1 LTRLRGGPTF
11 RQLMKVLV
19 VASPKGGVGKTTL
32 TLQLAHAFV
41 QRNVRVLVVDADPQ
55 GAIGLSL
62 SKSLNEAPGLA
73 SYMAE
78 GRNLSDVMIKTRVD
92 GFHLLPMGRIGPHE
106 VEAFGSAMSSG
117 QRFKHLF
124 GQAELDH
131 DLVIVDTPCGFTGV
145 TVGALRAGSH
155 VISPIQAEPIA
166 LRAITQL
173 LEMVQVLR
181 SEGSPIEMAG
191 FVLTMLQVRDEH
203 SFDVA
208 RELWDRFPAD
218 LLFDANIPRDP
229 VFLEA
234 TAKGVPVGFLRR
246 PAPPVTHV
254 FGLIAAELEQRM
266 GLTEVKTSDEP
277 QPFLV

>member
-1 LTRLRGGPTF
+1 
-11 RQLMKVLV
+11 MKVLV

-32 TLQLAHAFV
+32 ALHLSHAFV
-41 QRNVRVLVVDADPQ
+41 TRGRRVLLVDADPQ

-62 SKSLNEAPGLA
+62 SRKLNESGGLA
-73 SYMAE
+73 SYVAE
-78 GRNLSDVMIKTRVD
+78 SSRLSDVVVRTRVE
-92 GFHLLPMGRIGPHE
+92 GFHLLPMGRIAPHE
-106 VEAFGSAMSSG
+106 VESFSAALSSG
-117 QRFKHLF
+117 DRFARLF
-124 GQAELDH
+124 HEASADH
-131 DLVIVDTPCGFTGV
+131 DLVVVDTACGFGGV
-145 TVGALRAGSH
+145 TVGVLRAASH
-155 VISPIQAEPIA
+155 VISPIQAEPVA
-166 LRAITQL
+166 LRAVTQL

-181 SEGSPIEMAG
+181 AQGSEVKIAG
-191 FVLTMLQVRDEH
+191 FVVTMLQVRNEH

-218 LLFDANIPRDP
+218 LLFDASVPRDG

-254 FGLIAAELEQRM
+254 FELIAAELEERL
-266 GLTEVKTSDEP
+266 GITEAQASDEP

>member
-1 LTRLRGGPTF
+1 MTA
-11 RQLMKVLV
+11 LV

-32 TLQLAHAFV
+32 ALHLAHAFV
-41 QRNVRVLVVDADPQ
+41 KRDLRTLLIDADPQ

-62 SKSLNEAPGLA
+62 SKKLNEAHGLA
-73 SYMAE
+73 TYMAE
-78 GRNLSDVMIKTRVD
+78 GVRLSDVVIRTHAQ
-92 GFHLLPMGRIGPHE
+92 GFSILPMGRIAPHE
-106 VEAFGSAMSSG
+106 VESFGAALSSG
-117 QRFKHLF
+117 DRFTRLF
-124 GQAELDH
+124 QEARTEH
-131 DLVIVDTPCGFTGV
+131 DLVIVDTPCGFAGV
-145 TVGALRAGSH
+145 TVGALRSASH
-155 VISPIQAEPIA
+155 VISPIQAEPVA
-166 LRAITQL
+166 LRAVTQL

-181 SEGSPIEMAG
+181 AQGGDLRIAG
-191 FVLTMLQVRDEH
+191 FVVTMLQVRNEH

-208 RELWDRFPAD
+208 RELWDTFPAD

-254 FGLIAAELEQRM
+254 FDLIAAELEGRL
-266 GLTEVKTSDEP
+266 GLTEARASDEP